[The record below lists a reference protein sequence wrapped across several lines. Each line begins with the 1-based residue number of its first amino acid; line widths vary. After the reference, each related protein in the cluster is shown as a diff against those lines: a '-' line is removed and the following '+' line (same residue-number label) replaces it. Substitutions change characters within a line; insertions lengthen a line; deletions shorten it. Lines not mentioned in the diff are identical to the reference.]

1 MLIATGYLKTKLLY
15 KVSSC
20 SFNLIVVLL
29 IVKYFI
35 MKKVLFALTFVG
47 VLASCQPVKTE
58 LEHYESNKA
67 TVEKEYPNYHITSFR
82 QYSYVFQVSN
92 PEHVIKVTLDGDAKI
107 IKRDTLKV
115 FTSLAKR

>member
-1 MLIATGYLKTKLLY
+1 
-15 KVSSC
+15 
-20 SFNLIVVLL
+20 
-29 IVKYFI
+29 

-47 VLASCQPVKTE
+47 VLTSCQPVKTE

-92 PEHVIKVTLDGDAKI
+92 PERVIKVTLNSNAKI

-115 FTSLAKR
+115 FNTIAKK

>member
-1 MLIATGYLKTKLLY
+1 
-15 KVSSC
+15 
-20 SFNLIVVLL
+20 
-29 IVKYFI
+29 

-47 VLASCQPVKTE
+47 VLTSCQPLKTE
-58 LEHYESNKA
+58 LEHYESNKV

-92 PEHVIKVTLDGDAKI
+92 PERVIQVTLDNKSNI

-115 FTSLAKR
+115 FTSIAIR

>member
-1 MLIATGYLKTKLLY
+1 
-15 KVSSC
+15 
-20 SFNLIVVLL
+20 
-29 IVKYFI
+29 

-47 VLASCQPVKTE
+47 VLTSCQPVKTE

-67 TVEKEYPNYHITSFR
+67 TVENEYPNYPVTAFR
-82 QYSYVFQVSN
+82 QFSYVFQVSN
-92 PEHVIKVTLDGDAKI
+92 PECVIQVTLDNSAKI